1 MKRVLENIR
10 VLDLT
15 HYMAGPFCTML
26 LADLGA
32 EVIKIEP
39 PWGEALRSN
48 PPLVNGLSSSFL
60 FLNRNKKSMKLNLKT
75 AKGKNI
81 FIELAKVSDIV
92 IENFSPGTMHTLG
105 LDYEALSA
113 INPKIIFVSVSG
125 FGQYGPYS
133 RRPSYDAVAQAYSGL
148 MSLVGDQ
155 AKESGPPLL
164 VPDYIG
170 DAVPALYATIGVLA
184 ALFYR
189 ERTGHGQWIDV
200 AQLDSMVSILQSI
213 VSYMLVKHT
222 TPQLRRK
229 FFTGA
234 YGIFKTLDGY
244 VLIASPSGHFLDT
257 LAKIIGAAR
266 IDANETVAE
275 WTKSQTVDNV
285 VNKLV
290 EAGIPVAPV
299 LTVDKTIED
308 PQVKMRSM
316 IVELNHS
323 TAGKVK
329 AVACPLKF
337 SETPVKVELPPPLL
351 GEHGEEILS
360 KLLGYSEEEIAELK
374 KENVV

>member
-1 MKRVLENIR
+1 
-10 VLDLT
+10 
-15 HYMAGPFCTML
+15 ML

-32 EVIKIEP
+32 EIIKIEP

-48 PPLVNGLSSSFL
+48 PPLVTGLSSSFL
-60 FLNRNKKSMKLNLKT
+60 FLNRNKKSMKLNLQKE
-75 AKGKNI
+75 KGKNI
-81 FIELAKVSDIV
+81 FKELVKISDVV
-92 IENFSPGTMHTLG
+92 IENFSPGTMCELG
-105 LDYEALSA
+105 LDYEVLTK
-113 INPKIIFVSVSG
+113 INPKLIFVSVSG

-133 RRPSYDAVAQAYSGL
+133 HRPSYDAVAQAYSGL

-155 AKESGPPLL
+155 AKEGGPPLL

-189 ERTGHGQWIDV
+189 ERTKHGQWVDV

-213 VSYMLVKHT
+213 VSYMLVKQT

-244 VLIASPSGHFLDT
+244 VLIASPKGHFLDT
-257 LAKIIGAAR
+257 LAKIVGVESIN
-266 IDANETVAE
+266 ANETVAE
-275 WTKSQTVDNV
+275 WAKGQTVDGL
-285 VNKLV
+285 VNELV

-299 LTVDKTIED
+299 LTVDKTIEN
-308 PQVKMRSM
+308 PQVKARNMF
-316 IVELNHS
+316 IEINHP

-329 AVACPLKF
+329 TVVCPIKF
-337 SETPVKVELPPPLL
+337 SETPVKIELPPPQL
-351 GEHGEEILS
+351 GEHSVEILS
-360 KLLGYSEEEIAELK
+360 RLLGFREEEIAELK
-374 KENVV
+374 KENII